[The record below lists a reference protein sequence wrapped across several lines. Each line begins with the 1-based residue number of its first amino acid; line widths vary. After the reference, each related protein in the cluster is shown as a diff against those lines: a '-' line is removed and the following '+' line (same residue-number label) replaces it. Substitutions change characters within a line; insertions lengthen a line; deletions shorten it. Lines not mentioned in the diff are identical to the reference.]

1 MDIEDVG
8 GELLEEIITN
18 KNNNKQKQKNIV
30 NKTKKKKVNQNKKE
44 EEKDEKNEK
53 SSSSHNNKR
62 IFVKTFGCSHNAS
75 DSEYMIGILA
85 QNGYEIVD
93 NLEDSDLTI
102 INSCTVKSPS
112 QAAFLNTVTKS
123 KQYNK
128 HVVVGGCV
136 PQAERN
142 LKGLENCS
150 IVGVSQIDKIDYI
163 VKNTFEGNVV
173 RLLENKTLPSLL
185 LPKIRRN
192 KYIEIIP
199 ISQGCLGSCT
209 YCKTKQAR
217 GKLISYPIKQIVEA
231 CKRAWENNAKELWVT
246 SEDTAVYGRDIGT
259 NLPTL
264 MIEILKYVPKDVMIR
279 IGMANPPYILENV
292 NQMIKVLN
300 HPNVYSFIH
309 IPVQSGSNAVL
320 DKMLREYTIEEFN
333 YLCDR
338 FIEGVPNITIA
349 TDIICGFPSETR
361 ENFEETL
368 NMVEKYKFPVI
379 NISQFYPRPGTV
391 AAKWKKIDTKEVHYR
406 SKTLAELFG
415 SYSNYK
421 HLLNTTQRVWVHDTN
436 EEEKNKE
443 ENMMVSHN
451 KSYVKV
457 LIPKDEKLYGKELIV
472 KIRDVYKWHCVGE
485 IIDRNPEP
493 VVVDYNEY
501 FKDIL
506 KQKSIMIENYDN
518 ALSHTNNE
526 NGDSYSIHDTFN
538 FIKNKK
544 EENGLRKYK
553 ELLNNKKSKFTQI
566 FIINSLNILAFIYLF
581 YSLLKYFKIF

>member
-1 MDIEDVG
+1 MDIEDA
-8 GELLEEIITN
+8 GELLENVISNKSNNDQHQKTQIIN
-18 KNNNKQKQKNIV
+18 KKQKEREKNSSY
-30 NKTKKKKVNQNKKE
+30 NEKKKIYV
-44 EEKDEKNEK
+44 
-53 SSSSHNNKR
+53 R
-62 IFVKTFGCSHNAS
+62 TFGCSHNAS
-75 DSEYMIGILA
+75 DSEYMVGILA
-85 QNGYEIVD
+85 KEGYEIVD

-112 QAAFLNTVTKS
+112 QAAFINLALKS
-123 KQYNK
+123 KQKNK

-163 VKNTFEGNVV
+163 VKQTFEGNTV

-217 GKLISYPIKQIVEA
+217 GKLISYPTKQIVEA
-231 CKRAWENNAKELWVT
+231 CKRAWENNAKELWIT
-246 SEDTAVYGRDIGT
+246 SEDTGVYGRDIGT
-259 NLPTL
+259 NLPNL
-264 MIEILKYVPKDVMIR
+264 MVEILKYVPKDVMIR

-292 NQMIKVLN
+292 NQMIKILN

-333 YLCDR
+333 YLCDK
-338 FIEGVPNITIA
+338 FLDGVPNITIA
-349 TDIICGFPSETR
+349 TDIICGFPSEKR
-361 ENFEETL
+361 ENFQETL
-368 NMVEKYKFPVI
+368 NLVEKYKFPVI

-406 SKTLAELFG
+406 SKALDELFN

-421 HLLNTTQRVWVHDTN
+421 HLLNTEQRVWVHDTN
-436 EEEKNKE
+436 EEAKNKK
-443 ENMMVSHN
+443 ENMMVAHN

-457 LIPKDEKLYGKELIV
+457 LIPKDEELYGKELLV
-472 KIRDVYKWHCVGE
+472 KIKEVSKWHCVGE
-485 IIDRNPEP
+485 IIDKNPKP
-493 VVVDYNEY
+493 ITVDYNEY

-506 KQKSIMIENYDN
+506 RQKKVMIQNYENS
-518 ALSHTNNE
+518 LSYNNKE
-526 NGDSYSIHDTFN
+526 NGDSYSIHDTF
-538 FIKNKK
+538 KVNKK
-544 EENGLRKYK
+544 NEEDDLRKYK
-553 ELLNNKKSKFTQI
+553 QYYENKNTNNYIEFLLKI
-566 FIINSLNILAFIYLF
+566 FNIFSVLYFIY
-581 YSLLKYFKIF
+581 SLIKYFKLF

>member
-1 MDIEDVG
+1 MDIEDAG
-8 GELLEEIITN
+8 DLLEDMLPN
-18 KNNNKQKQKNIV
+18 KSNNKQKPKNQIV
-30 NKTKKKKVNQNKKE
+30 KKIKKQNKNKKE
-44 EEKDEKNEK
+44 ELN
-53 SSSSHNNKR
+53 STNNNKKK

-75 DSEYMIGILA
+75 DSEYMIGILSKE
-85 QNGYEIVD
+85 GYEIVD

-112 QAAFLNTVTKS
+112 QAAFLNTVIKS
-123 KQYNK
+123 KEYNK

-163 VKNTFEGNVV
+163 VKNTFEGNTV
-173 RLLENKTLPSLL
+173 RLLENKSLPSLL

-217 GKLISYPIKQIVEA
+217 GKLISYPIEQIVKA
-231 CKRAWENNAKELWVT
+231 CKRAWENNAKELWIT
-246 SEDTAVYGRDIGT
+246 SEDTGVYGRDIGT
-259 NLPTL
+259 NLPNL
-264 MIEILKYVPKDVMIR
+264 IVEILKYVPKDVMIR

-309 IPVQSGSNAVL
+309 IPVQSGSNPVL

-333 YLCDR
+333 YLCDK

-349 TDIICGFPSETR
+349 TDIICGFPTETR
-361 ENFEETL
+361 ENFQETL

-406 SKTLAELFG
+406 SKALAELFG

-443 ENMMVSHN
+443 ENMMVAHN
-451 KSYVKV
+451 KSYVKI

-472 KIRDVYKWHCVGE
+472 KIKETYKWHCVGE
-485 IIDRNPEP
+485 IIDKNPEP
-493 VVVDYNEY
+493 IVIDYNEY

-506 KQKSIMIENYDN
+506 KQKSIMIQNYENSLNY
-518 ALSHTNNE
+518 NNNK

-538 FIKNKK
+538 INKK
-544 EENGLRKYK
+544 DKESDDLRKYK
-553 ELLNNKKSKFTQI
+553 EYFQNKKTNKKFN
-566 FIINSLNILAFIYLF
+566 FLVNLINICAILYLIYT
-581 YSLLKYFKIF
+581 LLKFFRLF

>member
-1 MDIEDVG
+1 MDIEDA
-8 GELLEEIITN
+8 GELLENVISN
-18 KNNNKQKQKNIV
+18 KNNNDQHQKTQIINKKQKEKEKNSSI
-30 NKTKKKKVNQNKKE
+30 NEKKKIYV
-44 EEKDEKNEK
+44 
-53 SSSSHNNKR
+53 R
-62 IFVKTFGCSHNAS
+62 TFGCSHNAS
-75 DSEYMIGILA
+75 DSEYMVGILA
-85 QNGYEIVD
+85 KEGYEIVD

-112 QAAFLNTVTKS
+112 QAAFINLALKS
-123 KQYNK
+123 KQKNK

-163 VKNTFEGNVV
+163 VKQTFEGNTV

-217 GKLISYPIKQIVEA
+217 GKLISYPTKQIVEA
-231 CKRAWENNAKELWVT
+231 CKRAWENNAKELWIT
-246 SEDTAVYGRDIGT
+246 SEDTGVYGRDIGT
-259 NLPTL
+259 NLPNL
-264 MIEILKYVPKDVMIR
+264 MVEILKYVPKDVMIR

-292 NQMIKVLN
+292 NQMIKILN

-333 YLCDR
+333 YLCDK
-338 FIEGVPNITIA
+338 FLDGVPNITIA
-349 TDIICGFPSETR
+349 TDIICGFPTEKR
-361 ENFEETL
+361 ENFQETL
-368 NMVEKYKFPVI
+368 NLVEKYKFPVI

-406 SKTLAELFG
+406 SKALDELFN

-421 HLLNTTQRVWVHDTN
+421 HLLNTEQRVWVHDTN
-436 EEEKNKE
+436 EEAKNKK
-443 ENMMVSHN
+443 ENMMVAHN

-457 LIPKDEKLYGKELIV
+457 LIPKDEELFGKELLV
-472 KIRDVYKWHCVGE
+472 KIKEVSKWHCVGE
-485 IIDRNPEP
+485 IIDKNPKP
-493 VVVDYNEY
+493 ITVDYNEY

-506 KQKSIMIENYDN
+506 RQKKVMIQNYENS
-518 ALSHTNNE
+518 LSYNNKE
-526 NGDSYSIHDTFN
+526 NGDSYSIHDTF
-538 FIKNKK
+538 KVNKK
-544 EENGLRKYK
+544 NEEDDLRKYK
-553 ELLNNKKSKFTQI
+553 QYKEKKNTNNYIEFLLKMFNI
-566 FIINSLNILAFIYLF
+566 FSVLYFIY
-581 YSLLKYFKIF
+581 SLIKYFKLF

>member
-1 MDIEDVG
+1 MDIEDA
-8 GELLEEIITN
+8 GELLENVISN
-18 KNNNKQKQKNIV
+18 KNNNDQHQKTQIINKKQKEREKNSS
-30 NKTKKKKVNQNKKE
+30 NNEKKKIYV
-44 EEKDEKNEK
+44 
-53 SSSSHNNKR
+53 R
-62 IFVKTFGCSHNAS
+62 TFGCSHNAS
-75 DSEYMIGILA
+75 DSEYMVGILA
-85 QNGYEIVD
+85 KEGYEIVD

-112 QAAFLNTVTKS
+112 QAAFINLALKS
-123 KQYNK
+123 KQKNK

-163 VKNTFEGNVV
+163 VKQTFEGNTV

-217 GKLISYPIKQIVEA
+217 GKLISYPTKQIVEA
-231 CKRAWENNAKELWVT
+231 CKRAWENNAKELWIT
-246 SEDTAVYGRDIGT
+246 SEDTGVYGRDIGT
-259 NLPTL
+259 NLPNL
-264 MIEILKYVPKDVMIR
+264 MVEILKYVPKDVMIR

-292 NQMIKVLN
+292 NQMIKILN

-333 YLCDR
+333 YLCDK
-338 FIEGVPNITIA
+338 FLDGVPNITIA
-349 TDIICGFPSETR
+349 TDIICGFPTEKR
-361 ENFEETL
+361 ENFQETL
-368 NMVEKYKFPVI
+368 NLVEKYKFPVI

-406 SKTLAELFG
+406 SKALDELFN

-421 HLLNTTQRVWVHDTN
+421 HLLNTEQRVWVHDTN
-436 EEEKNKE
+436 EEAKNKK
-443 ENMMVSHN
+443 ENMMVAHN

-457 LIPKDEKLYGKELIV
+457 LIPKDEELYGKELLV
-472 KIRDVYKWHCVGE
+472 KIKEVSKWHCVGE
-485 IIDRNPEP
+485 IIDKNPKP
-493 VVVDYNEY
+493 ITVDYNEY

-506 KQKSIMIENYDN
+506 RQKKVMIQNYENS
-518 ALSHTNNE
+518 LSYNNKE
-526 NGDSYSIHDTFN
+526 NGDSYSIHDTF
-538 FIKNKK
+538 KVNKK
-544 EENGLRKYK
+544 NEEDDLRKYK
-553 ELLNNKKSKFTQI
+553 QYYEKKNTNNYIEFLLKMFNI
-566 FIINSLNILAFIYLF
+566 FSVLYFIY
-581 YSLLKYFKIF
+581 SLIKYFKLF

>member
-1 MDIEDVG
+1 MDIEDA
-8 GELLEEIITN
+8 GELLENVISNKSNNDQHQKTQIIN
-18 KNNNKQKQKNIV
+18 KKQKEREKNSSY
-30 NKTKKKKVNQNKKE
+30 NEKKKIYV
-44 EEKDEKNEK
+44 
-53 SSSSHNNKR
+53 R
-62 IFVKTFGCSHNAS
+62 TFGCSHNAS
-75 DSEYMIGILA
+75 DSEYMVGILA
-85 QNGYEIVD
+85 KEGYEIVD

-112 QAAFLNTVTKS
+112 QAAFINLALKS
-123 KQYNK
+123 KQKNK

-163 VKNTFEGNVV
+163 VKQTFEGNTV

-217 GKLISYPIKQIVEA
+217 GKLISYPTKQIVEA
-231 CKRAWENNAKELWVT
+231 CKRAWENNAKELWIT
-246 SEDTAVYGRDIGT
+246 SEDTGVYGRDIGT
-259 NLPTL
+259 NLPNL
-264 MIEILKYVPKDVMIR
+264 MVEILKYVPKDVMIR

-292 NQMIKVLN
+292 NQMIKILN

-333 YLCDR
+333 YLCDK
-338 FIEGVPNITIA
+338 FLDGVPNITIA
-349 TDIICGFPSETR
+349 TDIICGFPTEKR
-361 ENFEETL
+361 ENFQETL
-368 NMVEKYKFPVI
+368 NLVEKYKFPVI

-406 SKTLAELFG
+406 SKALDELFN

-421 HLLNTTQRVWVHDTN
+421 HLLNTEQRVWVHDTN
-436 EEEKNKE
+436 EEAKNKK
-443 ENMMVSHN
+443 ENMMVAHN

-457 LIPKDEKLYGKELIV
+457 LIPKDEELYGKELLV
-472 KIRDVYKWHCVGE
+472 KIKEVSKWHCVGE
-485 IIDRNPEP
+485 IIDKNPKP
-493 VVVDYNEY
+493 ITVDYNEY

-506 KQKSIMIENYDN
+506 RQKKVMIQNYENS
-518 ALSHTNNE
+518 LSYNNKE
-526 NGDSYSIHDTFN
+526 NGDSYSIHDTF
-538 FIKNKK
+538 KVNKK
-544 EENGLRKYK
+544 NEEDDLRKYK
-553 ELLNNKKSKFTQI
+553 QYYENKNTNNYIEFLLKI
-566 FIINSLNILAFIYLF
+566 FNIFSVLYFIY
-581 YSLLKYFKIF
+581 SLIKYFKLF

>member
-1 MDIEDVG
+1 MDIEDAG
-8 GELLEEIITN
+8 DLLEDMLPN
-18 KNNNKQKQKNIV
+18 KSNNKQKPKNQIV
-30 NKTKKKKVNQNKKE
+30 KKTKKQNKNKKE
-44 EEKDEKNEK
+44 ELN
-53 SSSSHNNKR
+53 STNNNKKK

-75 DSEYMIGILA
+75 DSEYMIGILSKE
-85 QNGYEIVD
+85 GYEIVD

-112 QAAFLNTVTKS
+112 QAAFLNTVIKS
-123 KQYNK
+123 KEYNK

-163 VKNTFEGNVV
+163 VKNTFEGNTV
-173 RLLENKTLPSLL
+173 RLLENKSLPSLL

-217 GKLISYPIKQIVEA
+217 GKLISYPIEQIVKA
-231 CKRAWENNAKELWVT
+231 CKRAWENNAKELWIT
-246 SEDTAVYGRDIGT
+246 SEDTGVYGRDIGT
-259 NLPTL
+259 NLPNL
-264 MIEILKYVPKDVMIR
+264 MVEILKYVPKDVMIR

-309 IPVQSGSNAVL
+309 IPVQSGSNPVL

-333 YLCDR
+333 YLCDK

-349 TDIICGFPSETR
+349 TDIICGFPTETR
-361 ENFEETL
+361 ENFQETL

-406 SKTLAELFG
+406 SKALAELFG

-443 ENMMVSHN
+443 ENIMVAHN
-451 KSYVKV
+451 KSYVKI

-472 KIRDVYKWHCVGE
+472 KIKETYKWHCVGE
-485 IIDRNPEP
+485 IIDKNPEP
-493 VVVDYNEY
+493 IVIDYNEY

-506 KQKSIMIENYDN
+506 KQKSIMIQNYENSLNY
-518 ALSHTNNE
+518 NNNK

-538 FIKNKK
+538 INKK
-544 EENGLRKYK
+544 DKEIDDLRKYK
-553 ELLNNKKSKFTQI
+553 EYFQNKKTNKKFI
-566 FIINSLNILAFIYLF
+566 FLVNLINICAILYLIYT
-581 YSLLKYFKIF
+581 LLKFFRLF

>member
-1 MDIEDVG
+1 MDIEDAG
-8 GELLEEIITN
+8 DLLEDMLPN
-18 KNNNKQKQKNIV
+18 KSNNKQKPKNQIV
-30 NKTKKKKVNQNKKE
+30 KKTKKQNKNKKE
-44 EEKDEKNEK
+44 ELN
-53 SSSSHNNKR
+53 STNNNKKK

-75 DSEYMIGILA
+75 DSEYMIGILSKE
-85 QNGYEIVD
+85 GYEIVD

-112 QAAFLNTVTKS
+112 QAAFLNTVIKS
-123 KQYNK
+123 KEYNK

-163 VKNTFEGNVV
+163 VKNTFEGNTV
-173 RLLENKTLPSLL
+173 RLLENKSLPSLL

-217 GKLISYPIKQIVEA
+217 GKLISYPIEQIVKA
-231 CKRAWENNAKELWVT
+231 CKRAWENNAKELWIT
-246 SEDTAVYGRDIGT
+246 SEDTGVYGRDIGT
-259 NLPTL
+259 NLPNL
-264 MIEILKYVPKDVMIR
+264 MVEILKYVPKDVMIR

-309 IPVQSGSNAVL
+309 IPVQSGSNPVL

-333 YLCDR
+333 YLCDK

-349 TDIICGFPSETR
+349 TDIICGFPTETR
-361 ENFEETL
+361 ENFQETL

-406 SKTLAELFG
+406 SKALAELFG

-443 ENMMVSHN
+443 ENMMVAHN
-451 KSYVKV
+451 KSYVKI

-472 KIRDVYKWHCVGE
+472 KIKETYKWHCVGE
-485 IIDRNPEP
+485 IIDKNPEP
-493 VVVDYNEY
+493 NVIDYNEY

-506 KQKSIMIENYDN
+506 KQKSIMIQNYENSLNY
-518 ALSHTNNE
+518 NNNK

-538 FIKNKK
+538 INKK
-544 EENGLRKYK
+544 DKEIDDLRKYK
-553 ELLNNKKSKFTQI
+553 EYFQNKKTNKKFI
-566 FIINSLNILAFIYLF
+566 FLVNLINICAILYLIYT
-581 YSLLKYFKIF
+581 LLKFFRLF

>member
-1 MDIEDVG
+1 MDIEDAG
-8 GELLEEIITN
+8 DLLEDMLPN
-18 KNNNKQKQKNIV
+18 KSNNKQKPKNQIV
-30 NKTKKKKVNQNKKE
+30 KKIKKQNKNKKE
-44 EEKDEKNEK
+44 ELN
-53 SSSSHNNKR
+53 STNNNKKK

-75 DSEYMIGILA
+75 DSEYMIGILSKE
-85 QNGYEIVD
+85 GYEIVD

-112 QAAFLNTVTKS
+112 QAAFLNTVIKS
-123 KQYNK
+123 KEYNK
-128 HVVVGGCV
+128 HVVIGGCV

-163 VKNTFEGNVV
+163 VKNTFEGNTV
-173 RLLENKTLPSLL
+173 RLLENKSLPSLL

-217 GKLISYPIKQIVEA
+217 GKLISYPIEQIVKA
-231 CKRAWENNAKELWVT
+231 CKRAWENNAKELWIT
-246 SEDTAVYGRDIGT
+246 SEDTGVYGRDIGT
-259 NLPTL
+259 NLPNL
-264 MIEILKYVPKDVMIR
+264 IVEILKYVPKDVMIR

-309 IPVQSGSNAVL
+309 IPVQSGSNPVL

-333 YLCDR
+333 YLCDK

-349 TDIICGFPSETR
+349 TDIICGFPTETR
-361 ENFEETL
+361 ENFQETL

-406 SKTLAELFG
+406 SKALAELFG

-443 ENMMVSHN
+443 ENMMVAHN
-451 KSYVKV
+451 KSYVKI

-472 KIRDVYKWHCVGE
+472 KIKETYKWHCVGE
-485 IIDRNPEP
+485 IIDKNPEP
-493 VVVDYNEY
+493 IVIDYNEY

-506 KQKSIMIENYDN
+506 KQKSIMIQNYENSLNY
-518 ALSHTNNE
+518 NNNK

-538 FIKNKK
+538 INKK
-544 EENGLRKYK
+544 DKESDDLRKYK
-553 ELLNNKKSKFTQI
+553 EYFQNKKTNKKFN
-566 FIINSLNILAFIYLF
+566 FLVNLINICAILYLIYT
-581 YSLLKYFKIF
+581 LLKFFRLF

>member
-1 MDIEDVG
+1 MDIEDT
-8 GELLEEIITN
+8 GELLEDIVTN
-18 KNNNKQKQKNIV
+18 KSNNKKKHEIKKVNKTNKQKKNK
-30 NKTKKKKVNQNKKE
+30 NE
-44 EEKDEKNEK
+44 EEKLSPE
-53 SSSSHNNKR
+53 HNKK

-75 DSEYMIGILA
+75 DSEYMIGILSKE
-85 QNGYEIVD
+85 GYEIVD

-112 QAAFLNTVTKS
+112 QAAFLNTVLKS
-123 KQYNK
+123 KEFNK

-163 VKNTFEGNVV
+163 VKNTFEGNTV

-217 GKLISYPIKQIVEA
+217 GKLISYPVKQIVEA

-246 SEDTAVYGRDIGT
+246 SEDTGVYGRDIGT
-259 NLPTL
+259 NLPNL
-264 MIEILKYVPKDVMIR
+264 MVEILKYVPKDVMIR

-333 YLCDR
+333 YLCDK

-349 TDIICGFPSETR
+349 TDIICGFPTETR

-406 SKTLAELFG
+406 SKKLAELFK

-443 ENMMVSHN
+443 ENMMVAHN
-451 KSYVKV
+451 KSYVKI
-457 LIPKDEKLYGKELIV
+457 LIPKDETLYGKELIV
-472 KIRDVYKWHCVGE
+472 KIKEVLKWHCVGE
-485 IIDRNPEP
+485 IIEKNPEP
-493 VVVDYNEY
+493 ITVDYNEY

-506 KQKSIMIENYDN
+506 RQKSIMIENYEN
-518 ALSHTNNE
+518 GLIYNNNE
-526 NGDSYSIHDTFN
+526 NGDSYSIHDTFK
-538 FIKNKK
+538 IKK
-544 EENGLRKYK
+544 RM
-553 ELLNNKKSKFTQI
+553 
-566 FIINSLNILAFIYLF
+566 
-581 YSLLKYFKIF
+581 

>member
-1 MDIEDVG
+1 MDIEDS
-8 GELLEEIITN
+8 GELLENAISS
-18 KNNNKQKQKNIV
+18 KANNNQHSKKQILNKKQKQKEKNLS
-30 NKTKKKKVNQNKKE
+30 NNDKKK
-44 EEKDEKNEK
+44 
-53 SSSSHNNKR
+53 
-62 IFVKTFGCSHNAS
+62 IYVKTFGCSHNAS

-85 QNGYEIVD
+85 KEGYEIVD

-112 QAAFLNTVTKS
+112 QASFINLALKS
-123 KQYNK
+123 KQNNK

-163 VKNTFEGNVV
+163 VKQTFEGNTV
-173 RLLENKTLPSLL
+173 RLLENKSLPSLL

-192 KYIEIIP
+192 KFIEIIP

-217 GKLISYPIKQIVEA
+217 GKLISYPTKQIIEA
-231 CKRAWENNAKELWVT
+231 CKRAWDNNAKELWIT
-246 SEDTAVYGRDIGT
+246 SEDTGVYGRDIGT
-259 NLPTL
+259 NLPNL
-264 MIEILKYVPKDVMIR
+264 MVEILKYVPKDVMIR

-292 NQMIKVLN
+292 NQMIKILN

-309 IPVQSGSNAVL
+309 IPVQSGSNFVL

-333 YLCDR
+333 YLCDK
-338 FIEGVPNITIA
+338 FLEGVPNITIA
-349 TDIICGFPSETR
+349 TDIICGFPGETR
-361 ENFEETL
+361 EHFQETL

-406 SKTLAELFG
+406 SKALDELFG

-421 HLLNTTQRVWVHDTN
+421 HLLNTEQRVWVHDTN
-436 EEEKNKE
+436 EETKNKK
-443 ENMMVSHN
+443 ENMMVAHN

-457 LIPKDEKLYGKELIV
+457 LIPKDEELYGKELIV
-472 KIRDVYKWHCVGE
+472 KIKEVYKWHCVGE
-485 IIDRNPEP
+485 IIDKNPEP
-493 VVVDYNEY
+493 ITVDYNEY

-506 KQKSIMIENYDN
+506 RQKTIMIQNYENS
-518 ALSHTNNE
+518 LSYNNKE
-526 NGDSYSIHDTFN
+526 NGDSYSIHDTFK
-538 FIKNKK
+538 INKK
-544 EENGLRKYK
+544 NEEDDLRKYK
-553 ELLNNKKSKFTQI
+553 EYFEKKNSKNIEEFLLRLFNI
-566 FIINSLNILAFIYLF
+566 FSILYFI
-581 YSLLKYFKIF
+581 YSLLKYFKLF

>member
-1 MDIEDVG
+1 MDIEDAG
-8 GELLEEIITN
+8 DLLEDMLPN
-18 KNNNKQKQKNIV
+18 KSNNKQKPKNQIV
-30 NKTKKKKVNQNKKE
+30 KKTKKQNKNKKE
-44 EEKDEKNEK
+44 ELN
-53 SSSSHNNKR
+53 STNNNKKK

-75 DSEYMIGILA
+75 DSEYMIGILSKE
-85 QNGYEIVD
+85 GYEIVD

-112 QAAFLNTVTKS
+112 QAAFLNTVIKS
-123 KQYNK
+123 KEYNK

-163 VKNTFEGNVV
+163 VKNTFEGNTV
-173 RLLENKTLPSLL
+173 RLLENKSLPSLL

-217 GKLISYPIKQIVEA
+217 GKLISYPIEQIVKA
-231 CKRAWENNAKELWVT
+231 CKRAWENNAKELWIT
-246 SEDTAVYGRDIGT
+246 SEDTGVYGRDIGT
-259 NLPTL
+259 NLPNL
-264 MIEILKYVPKDVMIR
+264 MVEILKYVPKDVMIR

-309 IPVQSGSNAVL
+309 IPVQSGSNPVL

-333 YLCDR
+333 YLCDK

-349 TDIICGFPSETR
+349 TDIICGFPTETR
-361 ENFEETL
+361 ENFQETL

-406 SKTLAELFG
+406 SKALAELFG

-443 ENMMVSHN
+443 ENMMVAHN
-451 KSYVKV
+451 KSYVKI

-472 KIRDVYKWHCVGE
+472 KIKETYKWHCVGE
-485 IIDRNPEP
+485 IIDKNPEP
-493 VVVDYNEY
+493 IVIDYNEY

-506 KQKSIMIENYDN
+506 KQKSIMIQNYENSLNY
-518 ALSHTNNE
+518 NNNK

-538 FIKNKK
+538 INKK
-544 EENGLRKYK
+544 DKEIDDLRKYK
-553 ELLNNKKSKFTQI
+553 EYFQNKKTNKKFI
-566 FIINSLNILAFIYLF
+566 FLVNLINICAILYLIYT
-581 YSLLKYFKIF
+581 LLKFFRLF

>member
-1 MDIEDVG
+1 MDIEDAG
-8 GELLEEIITN
+8 DLLEDMLPN
-18 KNNNKQKQKNIV
+18 KNNNKQKPKNQIV
-30 NKTKKKKVNQNKKE
+30 KKIKKQNKNKKE
-44 EEKDEKNEK
+44 ELN
-53 SSSSHNNKR
+53 STNNNKKK

-75 DSEYMIGILA
+75 DSEYMIGILSKE
-85 QNGYEIVD
+85 GYEIVD

-112 QAAFLNTVTKS
+112 QAAFLNTVIKS
-123 KQYNK
+123 KEYNK

-163 VKNTFEGNVV
+163 VKNTFEGNTV
-173 RLLENKTLPSLL
+173 RLLENKSLPSLL

-217 GKLISYPIKQIVEA
+217 GKLISYPIEQIVKA
-231 CKRAWENNAKELWVT
+231 CKRAWENNAKELWIT
-246 SEDTAVYGRDIGT
+246 SEDTGVYGRDIGT
-259 NLPTL
+259 NLPNL
-264 MIEILKYVPKDVMIR
+264 MVEILKYVPKDVMIR

-309 IPVQSGSNAVL
+309 IPVQSGSNPVL

-333 YLCDR
+333 YLCDK

-349 TDIICGFPSETR
+349 TDIICGFPTETR
-361 ENFEETL
+361 ENFQETL

-406 SKTLAELFG
+406 SKALAELFG

-443 ENMMVSHN
+443 ENMMVAHN
-451 KSYVKV
+451 KSYVKI

-472 KIRDVYKWHCVGE
+472 KIKETYKWHCVGE
-485 IIDRNPEP
+485 IIDKNPEP
-493 VVVDYNEY
+493 IVIDYNEY

-506 KQKSIMIENYDN
+506 KQKSIMIQNYENSLNY
-518 ALSHTNNE
+518 NNNK

-538 FIKNKK
+538 INKK
-544 EENGLRKYK
+544 DKEIDDLRKYK
-553 ELLNNKKSKFTQI
+553 EYFQNKKTNKKFN
-566 FIINSLNILAFIYLF
+566 FIVNLINICAILYLIYT
-581 YSLLKYFKIF
+581 LLKFFRLF

>member
-1 MDIEDVG
+1 MDIEDA
-8 GELLEEIITN
+8 GELLENVISN
-18 KNNNKQKQKNIV
+18 KNNNDQHQKTQIINKKQKEKEKNSS
-30 NKTKKKKVNQNKKE
+30 NNEKKKIYV
-44 EEKDEKNEK
+44 
-53 SSSSHNNKR
+53 R
-62 IFVKTFGCSHNAS
+62 TFGCSHNAS
-75 DSEYMIGILA
+75 DSEYMVGILA
-85 QNGYEIVD
+85 KEGYEIVD

-112 QAAFLNTVTKS
+112 QAAFINLALKS
-123 KQYNK
+123 KQKNK

-163 VKNTFEGNVV
+163 VKQTFEGNTV

-217 GKLISYPIKQIVEA
+217 GKLISYPTKQIVEA
-231 CKRAWENNAKELWVT
+231 CKRAWENNAKELWIT
-246 SEDTAVYGRDIGT
+246 SEDTGVYGRDIGT
-259 NLPTL
+259 NLPNL
-264 MIEILKYVPKDVMIR
+264 MVEILKYVPKDVMIR

-292 NQMIKVLN
+292 NQMIKILN

-333 YLCDR
+333 YLCDK
-338 FIEGVPNITIA
+338 FLDGVPNITIA
-349 TDIICGFPSETR
+349 TDIICGFPTEKR
-361 ENFEETL
+361 ENFQETL
-368 NMVEKYKFPVI
+368 NLVEKYKFPVI

-406 SKTLAELFG
+406 SKALDELFN

-421 HLLNTTQRVWVHDTN
+421 HLLNTEQRVWVHDTN
-436 EEEKNKE
+436 EEAKNKK
-443 ENMMVSHN
+443 ENMMVAHN

-457 LIPKDEKLYGKELIV
+457 LIPKDEELYGKELLV
-472 KIRDVYKWHCVGE
+472 KIKEVSKWHCVGE
-485 IIDRNPEP
+485 IIDKNPKP
-493 VVVDYNEY
+493 ITVDYNEY

-506 KQKSIMIENYDN
+506 RQKKVMIQNYENS
-518 ALSHTNNE
+518 LSYNNKE
-526 NGDSYSIHDTFN
+526 NGDSYSIHDTF
-538 FIKNKK
+538 KVNKK
-544 EENGLRKYK
+544 NEEDDLRKYK
-553 ELLNNKKSKFTQI
+553 QYYEKKNTNNYIEFLLKMFNI
-566 FIINSLNILAFIYLF
+566 FSVLYFIY
-581 YSLLKYFKIF
+581 SLIKYFKLF

>member
-1 MDIEDVG
+1 MDIEDA
-8 GELLEEIITN
+8 GELLENVISN
-18 KNNNKQKQKNIV
+18 KNNNDQHQKTQIINKKQKDKEKNSSI
-30 NKTKKKKVNQNKKE
+30 NEKKKIYV
-44 EEKDEKNEK
+44 
-53 SSSSHNNKR
+53 R
-62 IFVKTFGCSHNAS
+62 TFGCSHNAS
-75 DSEYMIGILA
+75 DSEYMVGILA
-85 QNGYEIVD
+85 KEGYEIVD

-112 QAAFLNTVTKS
+112 QAAFINLALKS
-123 KQYNK
+123 KQKNK

-163 VKNTFEGNVV
+163 VKQTFEGNTV

-217 GKLISYPIKQIVEA
+217 GKLISYPTKQIVEA
-231 CKRAWENNAKELWVT
+231 CKRAWENNAKELWIT
-246 SEDTAVYGRDIGT
+246 SEDTGVYGRDIGT
-259 NLPTL
+259 NLPNL
-264 MIEILKYVPKDVMIR
+264 MVEILKYVPKDVMIR

-292 NQMIKVLN
+292 NQMIKILN

-333 YLCDR
+333 YLCDK
-338 FIEGVPNITIA
+338 FLDGVPNITIA
-349 TDIICGFPSETR
+349 TDIICGFPTEKR
-361 ENFEETL
+361 ENFQETL
-368 NMVEKYKFPVI
+368 NLVEKYKFPVI

-406 SKTLAELFG
+406 SKALDELFN

-421 HLLNTTQRVWVHDTN
+421 HLLNTEQRVWVHDTN
-436 EEEKNKE
+436 EEAKNKK
-443 ENMMVSHN
+443 ENMMVAHN

-457 LIPKDEKLYGKELIV
+457 LIPKDEELYGKELLV
-472 KIRDVYKWHCVGE
+472 KIKEVSKWHCVGE
-485 IIDRNPEP
+485 IIDKNPKP
-493 VVVDYNEY
+493 ITVDYNEY

-506 KQKSIMIENYDN
+506 RQKKVMIQNYENS
-518 ALSHTNNE
+518 LSYNNKE
-526 NGDSYSIHDTFN
+526 NGDSYSIHDTF
-538 FIKNKK
+538 KVNKK
-544 EENGLRKYK
+544 NEEDDLRKYK
-553 ELLNNKKSKFTQI
+553 QYYEKKNTNNYIEFLLKMFNI
-566 FIINSLNILAFIYLF
+566 FSVLYFIY
-581 YSLLKYFKIF
+581 SLIKYFKLF

>member
-1 MDIEDVG
+1 M
-8 GELLEEIITN
+8 
-18 KNNNKQKQKNIV
+18 
-30 NKTKKKKVNQNKKE
+30 
-44 EEKDEKNEK
+44 
-53 SSSSHNNKR
+53 
-62 IFVKTFGCSHNAS
+62 
-75 DSEYMIGILA
+75 
-85 QNGYEIVD
+85 
-93 NLEDSDLTI
+93 
-102 INSCTVKSPS
+102 
-112 QAAFLNTVTKS
+112 
-123 KQYNK
+123 
-128 HVVVGGCV
+128 GGCV

-192 KYIEIIP
+192 KFIEIIP

-217 GKLISYPIKQIVEA
+217 GKLISYPTKQIVEA
-231 CKRAWENNAKELWVT
+231 CKRAWENNAKELWIT

-349 TDIICGFPSETR
+349 TDIICGFPTETR
-361 ENFEETL
+361 ENFQETL

-391 AAKWKKIDTKEVHYR
+391 AAKWKKIDTKEVHNR
-406 SKTLAELFG
+406 SKALAELFG

-457 LIPKDEKLYGKELIV
+457 LISKDEKLYGKELIV
-472 KIRDVYKWHCVGE
+472 KIKDVFKWHCVGE
-485 IIDRNPEP
+485 IIDTNPEP
-493 VVVDYNEY
+493 ITVDYNEY

-506 KQKSIMIENYDN
+506 KQKSVMIQNYENT
-518 ALSHTNNE
+518 LSYNNNE
-526 NGDSYSIHDTFN
+526 NGHSYSIHDTFN
-538 FIKNKK
+538 FIKKK
-544 EENGLRKYK
+544 DEENGLRKYK
-553 ELLNNKKSKFTQI
+553 VLFEKKKPNITQI
-566 FIINSLNILAFIYLF
+566 VILNMLNIFSIIYLI
-581 YSLLKYFKIF
+581 YSLLKYYKIF